1 MALLGSR
8 HRHATVLLYRSILRG
23 ATRLKKTSLPEFT
36 SNGEI
41 QHELQKM
48 KIDPKLYLQYL
59 SLEVRY
65 TAQDEFRGAC
75 ERKAFAS
82 SLRNNIEYASI
93 ISEQLKLVN
102 QSNGDEKAWIAFLEL
117 LVAHR
122 KKAFREQEWRL
133 ENIERKHE
141 LRAADPAFTSRW
153 MRKRR
158 ARESARISA
167 RKAREKKDNS
177 NKLKLRK
184 DDRYSSHLLRR
195 YLKTLQLRKD
205 IPLPHLLPYTPID
218 HQYTTN
224 TPSASIII
232 PGSTKKSAITAAYD
246 SEYIESIVIPGL
258 EYDINQH
265 HYLEDLRKI
274 VEERGPFEV
283 KINYTGAGLMPM
295 PYIRM
300 PYRRQTAMKEIAMDI
315 KKLMLAL
322 RINSIW
328 KIADSKLPTL
338 EVKLKDGS
346 YAVKGCNGFGEEER
360 MFPRDYYFNLAI
372 WEDFYENSLAEQIRK
387 LTKNDPEHENEQR
400 PEDKVLWTA
409 FIEDTNIALR
419 EEVNSFFQKYRYLQS
434 KASPL
439 LRIQQV
445 LQKKQLKHYDS
456 QVQNFAAIVEL
467 LNRDRVFKHLE
478 LVNSREVKTTYKD
491 YSGHDGVPHNE
502 RVGMGMQLADYLQEK
517 GYRFFKWGMKFDKRF
532 KF

>member
-23 ATRLKKTSLPEFT
+23 AVRLKKTSLPKFT

-48 KIDPKLYLQYL
+48 QIDPKLYRQYL
-59 SLEVRY
+59 SLEVKY
-65 TAQDEFRGAC
+65 TARDEFRAAC
-75 ERKAFAS
+75 ELHKAS
-82 SLRNNIEYASI
+82 LLRNRIEYASN
-93 ISEQLKLVN
+93 ISEQLTLVN
-102 QSNGDEKAWIAFLEL
+102 QSNGDERTWKAFLQL
-117 LVAHR
+117 LIEHR
-122 KKAFREQEWRL
+122 KRAFRKQEWRA
-133 ENIERKHE
+133 ENIERKEE
-141 LRAADPAFTSRW
+141 LMAANSALTSRL

-158 ARESARISA
+158 ARELARIRA
-167 RKAREKKDNS
+167 RKAREKKEHS
-177 NKLKLRK
+177 NKLKLLK
-184 DDRYSSHLLRR
+184 NEKYSAHLLRR

-232 PGSTKKSAITAAYD
+232 PGSTKKSAISAAYD

-274 VEERGPFEV
+274 VEEKGPFKV
-283 KINYTGAGLMPM
+283 QINYTSAGLMPM

-300 PYRRQTAMKEIAMDI
+300 PYRRQRAMKKIAMDI
-315 KKLMLAL
+315 KKLMLAM

-328 KIADSKLPTL
+328 KIADSKTPTL
-338 EVKLKDGS
+338 EVMLKDGS
-346 YAVKGCNGFGEEER
+346 YAVKGSNGFGEDER
-360 MFPRDYYFNLAI
+360 MFPRHYYHDLAK
-372 WEDFYENSLAEQIRK
+372 WEDFYEQV
-387 LTKNDPEHENEQR
+387 LTKQMKKLLKNASTPRHDPR
-400 PEDKVLWTA
+400 PEDKIPWTA
-409 FIEDTNIALR
+409 FIEETTVALQ
-419 EEVNSFFQKYRYLQS
+419 EEVNIFFRKYRYLKS
-434 KASPL
+434 KTSPL
-439 LRIQQV
+439 LTNQQV
-445 LQKKQLKHYDS
+445 LQKRQLEHFDS

-478 LVNSREVKTTYKD
+478 LVNSREVQTTYKD
-491 YSGHDGVPHNE
+491 YNGEDGVPHTE
-502 RVGMGMQLADYLQEK
+502 RVGMGMQLADYLQER